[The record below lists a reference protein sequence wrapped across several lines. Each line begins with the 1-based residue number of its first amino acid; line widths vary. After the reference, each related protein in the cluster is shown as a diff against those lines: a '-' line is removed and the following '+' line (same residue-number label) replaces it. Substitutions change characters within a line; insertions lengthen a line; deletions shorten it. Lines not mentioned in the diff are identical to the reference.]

1 MMYLKLFNPIKL
13 FRLLSLFVKTNF
25 DFLKNEFLDRKFYNI
40 NYLVD
45 HLFKFDEVVYE
56 KYKKNS
62 VAEHQVGRIIN
73 MRNLIEKN
81 KNEIT
86 GDLLELGV
94 FQGYSLIYFDKFLDK
109 EKKLIG
115 IDTFEGL
122 PYTSTDVSEWVKGE
136 FNNTSMNR
144 VANNLKKFNCR
155 NVSLLKGE
163 FANENIK
170 PELMKLSKHISI
182 VHFDCDLNG
191 SAYDGLELI
200 KGYLEQKKTMF
211 ILFDDWG
218 VHQNEIPDAFY
229 KWVDENQSK
238 MKFKLEKL
246 YTTHNTRYYKLSF

>member
-1 MMYLKLFNPIKL
+1 MLFKLLNPINIIK
-13 FRLLSLFVKTNF
+13 LLSLLIKKNL
-25 DFLKNEFLDRKFYNI
+25 DFIKDEYLDRKFYNI
-40 NYLVD
+40 NYLVKQ
-45 HLFKFDEVVYE
+45 LFKFDEKMYE

-62 VAEHQVGRIIN
+62 VAEHQVGRIVN
-73 MRNLIEKN
+73 MRNLIEKH

-109 EKKLIG
+109 KKKFIG

-122 PYTSTDVSEWVKGE
+122 PYTSRDVSEWVKGE
-136 FNNTSMNR
+136 FNNTSMDKVR
-144 VANNLKKFNCR
+144 NNLEKFNCR
-155 NVSLLKGE
+155 KISLLKGE

-170 PELMKLSKHISI
+170 RELIKLTDNISI

-200 KGYLEQKKTMF
+200 KSYLNQKKNMF

-229 KWVDENQSK
+229 KWVGENQSK
-238 MKFKLEKL
+238 MNFNLEKL